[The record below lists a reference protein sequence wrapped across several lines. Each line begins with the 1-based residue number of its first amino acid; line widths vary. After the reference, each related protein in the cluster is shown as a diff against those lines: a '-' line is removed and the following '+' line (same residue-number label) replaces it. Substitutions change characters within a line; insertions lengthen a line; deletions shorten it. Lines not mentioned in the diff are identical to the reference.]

1 MSSTCRCCVLTVA
14 VEITSAQCLKFP
26 GCCSGKGSQLNAPSS
41 WRDSLLFLAAGFV
54 LAVLWT
60 GPGIYSGQ
68 PQNTDVLWWPFLG
81 SRGPGCHLLDLN
93 QSRIEQHLLL
103 MTVGQRSSVTR
114 RTLGSS
120 LVKSGDQAAAAP
132 ASAGTA
138 GSSGNKT
145 SSSSSNNSNNSTG
158 SSGGGRSDSDGTNAV
173 TGKSRVAILVPYRNR
188 GEQLATFI
196 PAIYR
201 FLSRQDIEF
210 EIFIV
215 NQLGTAKFNRGALL
229 NIGYVEANRDRA
241 RDERFDCVALH
252 DIDLIPVHDGNSY
265 DCGRWPRV
273 KAWQLSTAIDIH
285 YWRLPAGDADGGVN
299 LVQAGAFEEAN
310 GFNNRFYGWGGEDND
325 FKRRLQSV
333 SGGFEKRSAATGRY
347 CAIRKA
353 HRKSK
358 QVADDRFALLRNYQ
372 ALLVEG
378 VATIKYRLL
387 RRADLRLYTMVDVE
401 LWQHEDEERTG
412 RADTE
417 TNAGR

>member
-145 SSSSSNNSNNSTG
+145 SSSSSNNSNRHLPHHRSAL
-158 SSGGGRSDSDGTNAV
+158 GRS
-173 TGKSRVAILVPYRNR
+173 
-188 GEQLATFI
+188 
-196 PAIYR
+196 
-201 FLSRQDIEF
+201 LSS
-210 EIFIV
+210 
-215 NQLGTAKFNRGALL
+215 NSSSSW
-229 NIGYVEANRDRA
+229 RA
-241 RDERFDCVALH
+241 EMR
-252 DIDLIPVHDGNSY
+252 
-265 DCGRWPRV
+265 
-273 KAWQLSTAIDIH
+273 T
-285 YWRLPAGDADGGVN
+285 
-299 LVQAGAFEEAN
+299 
-310 GFNNRFYGWGGEDND
+310 
-325 FKRRLQSV
+325 
-333 SGGFEKRSAATGRY
+333 ATGMTLTPMLT
-347 CAIRKA
+347 CTA
-353 HRKSK
+353 
-358 QVADDRFALLRNYQ
+358 
-372 ALLVEG
+372 G
-378 VATIKYRLL
+378 VDWL
-387 RRADLRLYTMVDVE
+387 RRRFMTRPDGCIRPWTCGWMSHACTPPVCTFPPYP
-401 LWQHEDEERTG
+401 HS
-412 RADTE
+412 
-417 TNAGR
+417 TNRPRSNA